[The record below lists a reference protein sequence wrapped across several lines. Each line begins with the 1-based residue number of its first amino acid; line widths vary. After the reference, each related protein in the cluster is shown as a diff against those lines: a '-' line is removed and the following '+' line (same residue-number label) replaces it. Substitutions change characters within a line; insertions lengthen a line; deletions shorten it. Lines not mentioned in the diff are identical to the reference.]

1 MEELT
6 HFYLTPDDSKGKR
19 NSGFKISS
27 IFTSWDNERRSYVAT
42 IMFSLTSRT
51 PTSRPFCIDL
61 YSTDTY
67 SLMEMLR
74 QQAKL
79 YKPECKLKV
88 IFPEKGS
95 NEKILATIIK

>member
-6 HFYLTPDDSKGKR
+6 HFYLTPEDAKGKR
-19 NSGFKISS
+19 STGFKISS
-27 IFTSWDNERRSYVAT
+27 IFTSWDNGRRTYVAT
-42 IMFSLTSRT
+42 ISFSLTSRN
-51 PTSRPFCIDL
+51 PTSRPFCIEL
-61 YSTDTY
+61 YSTDTH

-79 YKPECKLKV
+79 YKPECKFKV

-95 NEKILATIIK
+95 NKKILATIIK